1 MYMWKKYS
9 EKLDKYLWRDLFYK
23 VLFAALKYKK
33 ALTKIMM
40 ENLCFKQLRLN
51 YLNNQKKQKTK
62 IRTPKISNKLC

>member
-1 MYMWKKYS
+1 MYMPKKYS
-9 EKLDKYLWRDLFYK
+9 EKLDKYLWRGLFCK
-23 VLFAALKYKK
+23 VLFATLKYKK

-40 ENLCFKQLRLN
+40 ENLCFKQLQLN